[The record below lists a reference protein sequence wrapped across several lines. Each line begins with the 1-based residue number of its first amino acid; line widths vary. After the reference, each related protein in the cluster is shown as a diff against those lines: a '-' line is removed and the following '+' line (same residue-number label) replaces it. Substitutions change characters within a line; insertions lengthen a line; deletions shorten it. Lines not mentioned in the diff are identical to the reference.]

1 MKRPDV
7 LAAERA
13 KERGGKDGEA
23 SVQYT
28 EGHGATGDASES
40 ESEAESEGEDV
51 WSENEDRSGQAASA
65 KHLPKSASGKVK
77 SSRGRN
83 ERVMPPVEAR
93 AHLRRLFER
102 EPVMCSL
109 LFGRHGPFAPLSPHN
124 LSLASAD
131 MFFLEVLPITPT
143 RFRPPAKMND
153 MLFEHPQNEL
163 LTRVLVTSYQLRD
176 LNENLRAASAKSSA
190 ADEAAR
196 NKLLQGLLDNLIQL
210 QVHVNSFIDSSKNPQ
225 PVRQGKLPPPGVKQL
240 LEKKEGLFR
249 KHMMVRPALTVLLS
263 QHILSDLLIREN
275 VSIMPLVPLSP
286 PTSTSSPMRSVSPPY
301 SLASSHSPSL

>member
-7 LAAERA
+7 LSADRA
-13 KERGGKDGEA
+13 KERSAKGLDA
-23 SVQYT
+23 STTYSANQK
-28 EGHGATGDASES
+28 ENALESES
-40 ESEAESEGEDV
+40 ESESEPEGQDV
-51 WSENEDRSGQAASA
+51 WSDDERQSSHQESRTGQP
-65 KHLPKSASGKVK
+65 PKSASGKVK
-77 SSRGRN
+77 TSRGRN
-83 ERVMPPVEAR
+83 ERVMPPTEAR

-102 EPVMCSL
+102 EPAMCSL

-131 MFFLEVLPITPT
+131 MFFLEVLPVTPT

-163 LTRVLVTSYQLRD
+163 LTRVLMTSYTLRD
-176 LNENLRAASAKSSA
+176 LSESLRTASAKSST
-190 ADEAAR
+190 ADEAAK

-249 KHMMVRPALTVLLS
+249 KHMMVRSLVIVSLSHFVLL
-263 QHILSDLLIREN
+263 
-275 VSIMPLVPLSP
+275 
-286 PTSTSSPMRSVSPPY
+286 TS
-301 SLASSHSPSL
+301 

>member
-1 MKRPDV
+1 MKGREARGPESP
-7 LAAERA
+7 LSRSAEQD
-13 KERGGKDGEA
+13 EDMSG
-23 SVQYT
+23 
-28 EGHGATGDASES
+28 
-40 ESEAESEGEDV
+40 SEAESESEGEDV
-51 WSENEDRSGQAASA
+51 WSDNEREAQQESQGR
-65 KHLPKSASGKVK
+65 HLPKSASGKVK
-77 SSRGRN
+77 TSRGRN
-83 ERVMPPVEAR
+83 ERVMPPAEAR

-102 EPVMCSL
+102 ESVMCSL

-131 MFFLEVLPITPT
+131 MFFLEVLPVTPT

-163 LTRVLVTSYQLRD
+163 LTRVLVTSYTLRD
-176 LNENLRAASAKSSA
+176 LNESLRSASAKSST
-190 ADEAAR
+190 ADEAAK

-249 KHMMVRPALTVLLS
+249 KHMMVRPVMMLS
-263 QHILSDLLIREN
+263 LSHRADLLNRES
-275 VSIMPLVPLSP
+275 VSITPLVLLSP
-286 PTSTSSPMRSVSPPY
+286 PTSTSSQTRLVSLQY
-301 SLASSHSPSL
+301 SLASLHSPSL

>member
-1 MKRPDV
+1 MKQKAQHDILGMKRPDV
-7 LAAERA
+7 LSADRV
-13 KERGGKDGEA
+13 KERGSKGIEN
-23 SVQYT
+23 SST
-28 EGHGATGDASES
+28 RLGHQHEEVSES
-40 ESEAESEGEDV
+40 ESESEPEGEDI
-51 WSENEDRSGQAASA
+51 WSDDDVQGPQEPKSG
-65 KHLPKSASGKVK
+65 HLPKSASGKVK
-77 SSRGRN
+77 GSRGRN

-102 EPVMCSL
+102 EAVMCSL

-131 MFFLEVLPITPT
+131 MFFLEVVPVTPT

-163 LTRVLVTSYQLRD
+163 LTRVMLTSYTLRD
-176 LNENLRAASAKSSA
+176 LNESLSAASAKSSTV
-190 ADEAAR
+190 DEVAK
-196 NKLLQGLLDNLIQL
+196 NKLLQSLLDNLIQL

-249 KHMMVRPALTVLLS
+249 KHMMVRFS
-263 QHILSDLLIREN
+263 
-275 VSIMPLVPLSP
+275 
-286 PTSTSSPMRSVSPPY
+286 
-301 SLASSHSPSL
+301 

>member
-7 LAAERA
+7 LFADRV
-13 KERGGKDGEA
+13 KERGSKGIENSSARLGQQHEE
-23 SVQYT
+23 V
-28 EGHGATGDASES
+28 SES
-40 ESEAESEGEDV
+40 ESESEPEGEDV
-51 WSENEDRSGQAASA
+51 WSDDDAQNPQESKSE
-65 KHLPKSASGKVK
+65 HLPKSASGKVK
-77 SSRGRN
+77 GARGRN

-102 EPVMCSL
+102 EFVMCSL

-131 MFFLEVLPITPT
+131 MFFLEVVPVTPT

-163 LTRVLVTSYQLRD
+163 LTRVLVTSYTLRD
-176 LNENLRAASAKSSA
+176 INESLRAASTKSST
-190 ADEAAR
+190 ADESAK
-196 NKLLQGLLDNLIQL
+196 NKLLQSLLDNLIQL

-249 KHMMVRPALTVLLS
+249 KHMMVRSSMIVSLSHFALLTC
-263 QHILSDLLIREN
+263 
-275 VSIMPLVPLSP
+275 
-286 PTSTSSPMRSVSPPY
+286 
-301 SLASSHSPSL
+301 